1 MENTILHLEGV
12 VEYLIFENE
21 DNGYTV
27 FSVNT
32 GSELVEAAGVV
43 GEVHIGETVQLE
55 GRFETHPTYGRQF
68 KATACTTT
76 MPQAVQDI
84 RAYLASGALPYIG
97 PATAKKLVAMFGVDT
112 LDVIAEHPEQLTAVR
127 GITEEKANAINQEFR
142 RQFGAREVVTWLARY
157 DISAARA
164 MEVYRAFGPNTLNA
178 ITENPYLLCGEPL
191 NLRFAQ
197 VDEMA
202 ANLQLPQESRLRVW
216 AALLYVLRHNAGN
229 GHTCLPRARLTATT
243 SAFIGVEADTVEAE
257 LSAAVSDSE
266 LYSCMLAGTE
276 YIYLPDLYRA
286 EEDIAFRLADLTKH
300 PATPPRDLERS
311 IDTLEKAQGF
321 AYAPRQREAI
331 RQALT
336 SSVLVLTGGPG
347 TGKTTTVN
355 AILALF
361 EHQADR
367 VALCA
372 PTGRAAKRLAELTG
386 RKASTIHRL
395 LEVDYSGGVVRFIH
409 NEKNLLRCDV
419 VILDEM
425 SMVDVKLFQSLLSAL
440 KHGCRII
447 MVGDADQLPSVGPG
461 NILGEA
467 IRSGVV
473 PTVCLTEIFR
483 QAAQSRIVSNAHRI
497 VEGQLPENGGKEDD
511 FFFIR
516 AGGMACQQL
525 VCDLVASRLPASYG
539 LDPVRDIQVLC
550 PTKLGPSGT
559 RQLNPRLQAML
570 NPPAR
575 QKPEIKNGET
585 IFRLGDKVMQV
596 RNNYDIPFERD
607 GGEAGVGAFNGDIG
621 IVVAVEPGQRTL
633 KVQMD
638 DRKLTYTPEHLNE
651 LEIAYAVTVHK
662 SQGSEFPAVV
672 MPVSEVPEKL
682 CYRNLLYTGVTRARR
697 LCVLPG
703 QSATVAAM
711 VRNVRQNLR
720 YSGLSELLRMEKQG

>member
-266 LYSCMLAGTE
+266 PLLGT
-276 YIYLPDLYRA
+276 
-286 EEDIAFRLADLTKH
+286 
-300 PATPPRDLERS
+300 
-311 IDTLEKAQGF
+311 
-321 AYAPRQREAI
+321 
-331 RQALT
+331 
-336 SSVLVLTGGPG
+336 
-347 TGKTTTVN
+347 
-355 AILALF
+355 AILMPSANATV
-361 EHQADR
+361 QVR
-367 VALCA
+367 
-372 PTGRAAKRLAELTG
+372 TSRAART
-386 RKASTIHRL
+386 RDRNFFMTI
-395 LEVDYSGGVVRFIH
+395 S
-409 NEKNLLRCDV
+409 
-419 VILDEM
+419 
-425 SMVDVKLFQSLLSAL
+425 
-440 KHGCRII
+440 
-447 MVGDADQLPSVGPG
+447 P
-461 NILGEA
+461 
-467 IRSGVV
+467 
-473 PTVCLTEIFR
+473 
-483 QAAQSRIVSNAHRI
+483 
-497 VEGQLPENGGKEDD
+497 
-511 FFFIR
+511 
-516 AGGMACQQL
+516 
-525 VCDLVASRLPASYG
+525 
-539 LDPVRDIQVLC
+539 
-550 PTKLGPSGT
+550 
-559 RQLNPRLQAML
+559 
-570 NPPAR
+570 
-575 QKPEIKNGET
+575 
-585 IFRLGDKVMQV
+585 
-596 RNNYDIPFERD
+596 
-607 GGEAGVGAFNGDIG
+607 
-621 IVVAVEPGQRTL
+621 
-633 KVQMD
+633 
-638 DRKLTYTPEHLNE
+638 
-651 LEIAYAVTVHK
+651 
-662 SQGSEFPAVV
+662 
-672 MPVSEVPEKL
+672 
-682 CYRNLLYTGVTRARR
+682 
-697 LCVLPG
+697 
-703 QSATVAAM
+703 
-711 VRNVRQNLR
+711 
-720 YSGLSELLRMEKQG
+720 